1 MNSLRLP
8 RQSTL
13 FIDASN
19 GVAGDMLM
27 AALVDLGVP
36 QQQLI
41 EPLSLALPEH
51 QLEFF
56 EETRRGIVGRRA
68 RVKACEASPPHR
80 RLGDLIAALDHP
92 QIPEAVRDQATIVYR
107 HLAEAEAKVH
117 GSTPE
122 QVHFHEVGAID
133 AQVDILGTLLAI
145 HWLQPAE
152 IIVSPLAL
160 GSGVVEAAHG
170 IIPIPAPAVVELL
183 RGFPVCPGAA
193 GRELTTPTGAAL
205 LISLADRFCHAPEGS
220 PVAQG
225 WGAGTRIAPACDPPN
240 MVRAMLLETSV
251 LTRET
256 IAVLETHIDHL
267 SGEETGGVIDAL
279 MESGALDAVL
289 VPAWMKKS
297 RPGQLLT
304 VIARPEDRERLIGEI
319 HVLTGTLGVR
329 ERLQQRSTLRR
340 EEGTIDVAGS
350 QIRIKKAWLGDQLIS
365 VRPEQDDLRATARSS
380 GFSATEI
387 RRLAEIEI
395 EKVGHSSE

>member
-1 MNSLRLP
+1 MRIAYFDCFAGIS
-8 RQSTL
+8 
-13 FIDASN
+13 
-19 GVAGDMLM
+19 GDMALG
-27 AALVDLGVP
+27 ALVDAG
-36 QQQLI
+36 
-41 EPLSLALPEH
+41 LS
-51 QLEFF
+51 F
-56 EETRRGIVGRRA
+56 EDVLRELTKLNVTEYTLTKRRVE
-68 RVKACEASPPHR
+68 KHS
-80 RLGDLIAALDHP
+80 IAATKIDVNAQEGHVHRNLKDVLEIINDSDISASAKAKASSVF
-92 QIPEAVRDQATIVYR
+92 QK
-107 HLAEAEAKVH
+107 LAEAEAKVH
-117 GSTPE
+117 GTSIDR
-122 QVHFHEVGAID
+122 VHFHEVGAID

-170 IIPIPAPAVVELL
+170 VIPVPAPAVVELL
-183 RGFPVCPGAA
+183 RGFPVCAGAA

-220 PVAQG
+220 PLAQG

-251 LTRET
+251 LIRET

-340 EEGTIDVAGS
+340 EEATIDVAGS

-365 VRPEQDDLRATARSS
+365 VRPEQDDLRATVRSS